1 MAIFTK
7 ENTTNRKEYNILGR
21 ELQLSSISWYRIS
34 VGKYILCCDIMYP
47 NCLFGSLRVG
57 ARSTISVIQITSDTQ
72 VRSLSAFLFFFSYIC
87 FHSKRR
93 LIFMIFKNMIN
104 IFFITDEF

>member
-1 MAIFTK
+1 MVFLEEIYNYLQFPGTEYLLA
-7 ENTTNRKEYNILGR
+7 NTFMLRYNG
-21 ELQLSSISWYRIS
+21 
-34 VGKYILCCDIMYP
+34 P